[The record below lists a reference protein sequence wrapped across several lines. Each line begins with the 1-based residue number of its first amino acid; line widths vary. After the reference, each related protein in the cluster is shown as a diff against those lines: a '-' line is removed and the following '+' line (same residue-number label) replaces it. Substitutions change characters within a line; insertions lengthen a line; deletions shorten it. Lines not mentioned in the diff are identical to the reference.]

1 MFMIIEYLYVFLRI
15 RKTYSLGRPI
25 EFLNTRSRNGVCG
38 GEEIGKSSLKYDS
51 NVVEF
56 VI

>member
-1 MFMIIEYLYVFLRI
+1 MVMIIVYLYVFLRI

-38 GEEIGKSSLKYDS
+38 GEEMGKSSLKYDS